1 MGGKNN
7 NCKTQR
13 SNEFCRSAKPVSWVS
28 THICLNI
35 LRRGNDCNYN
45 WYILSCYHCIPITMM
60 VADYIWFTRTM
71 RNIVSKRFIRLRYYV
86 FFYFGYFNRTP
97 WVSRLGNF
105 SSLLGFYLGTWT
117 WNMQNK
123 QSRWGYTHYTLL
135 ESKLR
140 KSCWQRSRRFKSE
153 ISPEQLK

>member
-123 QSRWGYTHYTLL
+123 QSRWGYTHII
-135 ESKLR
+135 
-140 KSCWQRSRRFKSE
+140 RSWNPRFGKAVDRGHAGSRVNYH
-153 ISPEQLK
+153 QNN